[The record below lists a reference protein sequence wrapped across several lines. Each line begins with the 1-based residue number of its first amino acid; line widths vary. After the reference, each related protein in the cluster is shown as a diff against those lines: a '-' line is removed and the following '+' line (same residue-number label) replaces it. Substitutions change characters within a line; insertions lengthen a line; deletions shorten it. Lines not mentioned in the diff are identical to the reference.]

1 MPNSI
6 LPISIL
12 TLLFLMDITVG
23 LLGFEFTQQY
33 IGAAYFFFF
42 YGYYRLLAIQR
53 IILLEV
59 AIFSQMIGYALFF
72 NTTSPPVGIFLTSL
86 TCLSLFLYTLLIHKC
101 ISIKKKTLFL
111 LGPLFVIPYWIVLA
125 YHIKE
130 NFCDL
135 AGLGIIRKLIITYLM
150 AGTVAYFAQKP
161 SIKSATLLAASLL
174 ILINCILI
182 AYHFLGLTYIRY
194 ESTFIT
200 LVFNYLIINFIVK
213 NMKPDTQK
221 DIII

>member
-6 LPISIL
+6 LPITIL
-12 TLLFLMDITVG
+12 TLLFIIDTTVG
-23 LLGFEFTQQY
+23 LLGFELTQQY
-33 IGAAYFFFF
+33 ISVAYFCFY
-42 YGYYRLLAIQR
+42 YGYYRLLTIQR
-53 IILLEV
+53 IILIEV
-59 AIFSQMIGYALFF
+59 AIFTQMISHVLSLII
-72 NTTSPPVGIFLTSL
+72 TSPLLGLFIVIL

-101 ISIKKKTLFL
+101 ISIKKKILFL
-111 LGPLFVIPYWIVLA
+111 LGPVFLIPYWIVLA
-125 YHIKE
+125 YHLKE
-130 NFCDL
+130 NLGDL
-135 AGLGIIRKLIITYLM
+135 AGIGIIRKLIITYLM

>member
-42 YGYYRLLAIQR
+42 HGYFRLLAIQR

-130 NFCDL
+130 NFFDW
-135 AGLGIIRKLIITYLM
+135 AGNNQKAYNHLSDGWDCCLFCSKTQYKISNPFSCFFTYTNQL
-150 AGTVAYFAQKP
+150 YFNRLSFSWSNLYK
-161 SIKSATLLAASLL
+161 I
-174 ILINCILI
+174 
-182 AYHFLGLTYIRY
+182 
-194 ESTFIT
+194 
-200 LVFNYLIINFIVK
+200 
-213 NMKPDTQK
+213 
-221 DIII
+221 

>member
-1 MPNSI
+1 
-6 LPISIL
+6 
-12 TLLFLMDITVG
+12 MDITVG

-101 ISIKKKTLFL
+101 ISVKKKTLFL

-130 NFCDL
+130 NFFDL

-150 AGTVAYFAQKP
+150 AGTVAYFVQKP

-194 ESTFIT
+194 ESTS
-200 LVFNYLIINFIVK
+200 
-213 NMKPDTQK
+213 
-221 DIII
+221 

>member
-6 LPISIL
+6 LPITIL

-101 ISIKKKTLFL
+101 ISIKKKILFL
-111 LGPLFVIPYWIVLA
+111 LGPVFLIPYWIVLA
-125 YHIKE
+125 YHLKE
-130 NFCDL
+130 NLGDL
-135 AGLGIIRKLIITYLM
+135 AGIGIIRKLIITYLM
-150 AGTVAYFAQKP
+150 AVTVAFFAQKP
-161 SIKSATLLAASLL
+161 SLKSATIFGASFLV
-174 ILINCILI
+174 LINSILS
-182 AYHFLGLTYIRY
+182 AYHFFGLVYIKY
-194 ESTFIT
+194 EIT
-200 LVFNYLIINFIVK
+200 LTTLVSNYLIITFIVK
-213 NMKPDTQK
+213 NWKPDTQK
-221 DIII
+221 EIII